1 VIKNI
6 KKHYVCVCQHDS
18 NGSGLDGR
26 AGPSLYNN
34 NNKKTKKIKKIPRVT
49 SKKFHDFLAC
59 FSTNFVQ
66 YQAYIVIYELGT
78 KYLIISEIVFL
89 KNSYFKNT
97 KKIFCFRAYDQILKF
112 VQAYFYKKQK
122 LHFFHVLKC
131 KMDIVISLLL
141 SVRV

>member
-1 VIKNI
+1 M
-6 KKHYVCVCQHDS
+6 
-18 NGSGLDGR
+18 
-26 AGPSLYNN
+26 
-34 NNKKTKKIKKIPRVT
+34 
-49 SKKFHDFLAC
+49 

-66 YQAYIVIYELGT
+66 YQAYIVIYEPGT

-89 KNSYFKNT
+89 KNPYFKNT

-131 KMDIVISLLL
+131 KMNIVISLLL
-141 SVRV
+141 SVTVWPKYQKSFTIYFVHFIFKVLGFSCKF